1 MRLAA
6 LACAAAVALVPGLAA
21 SGCGGG
27 GGGGDSSTSALPAAP
42 APPAQL
48 DKAGYIAAMQAKLEP
63 LSAAVAR
70 LQTDLPGTAE
80 GDAGIAKAVPVFEGL
95 RDSLNRAA
103 DDIATVGP
111 PDEVKDAHT
120 VLVGAV
126 RDFGGYMDQLA
137 TAAKNN
143 DQARL
148 QQLVSTRPPFLAAL
162 DQATQEFG
170 AKGYDV
176 ASSVAGGG

>member
-6 LACAAAVALVPGLAA
+6 LTCAAAVALVPGLAA
-21 SGCGGG
+21 AGCG
-27 GGGGDSSTSALPAAP
+27 GGGGDSSTSALSAAP

-48 DKAGYIAAMQAKLEP
+48 DKAGYIKAMQAKLEP

-70 LQTDLPGTAE
+70 LQTDLPGS
-80 GDAGIAKAVPVFEGL
+80 GQGPDWIAKAVPVFEGL

-103 DDIATVGP
+103 DDIETIGP
-111 PDEVKDAHT
+111 PDEVKNAHT

-126 RDFGGYMDQLA
+126 RDFGNYMDQLA
-137 TAAKNN
+137 TAARNA

-148 QQLVSTRPPFLAAL
+148 QQLVSTQPPFLAAL
-162 DQATQEFG
+162 DQATKEFG